1 MAILYVLMALVILLS
16 ICVHEKTVS
25 ERFNKSASLSYNTIK
40 YYQVAFLCECMSTD
54 FLYE

>member
-16 ICVHEKTVS
+16 ICMHEKTVS
-25 ERFNKSASLSYNTIK
+25 ERFNKSASLSSNTIK